1 MILYFYT
8 YIQLHI
14 KRENI
19 DQEIDSPTEERV
31 SVNFICNV
39 WFIGTY
45 KYYVGYRVFI
55 GAKRVSE
62 G

>member
-1 MILYFYT
+1 MIIYFYT

-14 KRENI
+14 KCENE
-19 DQEIDSPTEERV
+19 DQEIDSPTEDRV

-45 KYYVGYRVFI
+45 KYYVDTMYL
-55 GAKRVSE
+55 
-62 G
+62 